1 MKDVEGQLNLFD
13 EAEQKADIDLKAPV
27 IKVPEHT
34 RKKKRTLEE
43 LFKEAPSRDEIIS
56 LPEDERVC
64 DECGAALEPIGKEF
78 VRHEFRF
85 TTAKGEV
92 VNIYRETYKCPACS
106 TADAM
111 EENIKFVKAA
121 VPEALI
127 PNSYA
132 SGSAVAWVMYQKFAN
147 AMPLYRQEQDWHQ
160 LGVDFT
166 RATLANWIRR
176 K

>member
-1 MKDVEGQLNLFD
+1 MAVSAKDSKLL
-13 EAEQKADIDLKAPV
+13 EQKDY
-27 IKVPEHT
+27 
-34 RKKKRTLEE
+34 
-43 LFKEAPSRDEIIS
+43 EA
-56 LPEDERVC
+56 
-64 DECGAALEPIGKEF
+64 
-78 VRHEFRF
+78 
-85 TTAKGEV
+85 
-92 VNIYRETYKCPACS
+92 YREQIQNLLAQVDY
-106 TADAM
+106 AM